1 MSLKNDK
8 QKVERRKCCVSSTKF
23 CVTLKNL
30 QTTMDIIL
38 LDFLIL
44 YQIFFSP
51 QTRRNLIISNKHG
64 MYELTRELSNDL
76 RLAILQNL
84 KT

>member
-1 MSLKNDK
+1 
-8 QKVERRKCCVSSTKF
+8 
-23 CVTLKNL
+23 
-30 QTTMDIIL
+30 MDIIF

-84 KT
+84 KTW